1 MNSSV
6 CRRHYCL
13 RSTVKGAPRG
23 TKCLVASS
31 TMACRACWT
40 MLAGCS
46 AVTGPILTAV
56 TSNHSCSSRSTL
68 LLLLLPSCGVLS
80 SVGIVAGVVR
90 PAQHRRMQNDP
101 GRGPGAGGAYACD
114 AWMLLMVLAVHLAV
128 AATAQASA
136 SGERGLREPSEDR
149 RRALQRL
156 ATSCAERRAGR
167 GRVSH
172 GHEQRAVVP

>member
-1 MNSSV
+1 M
-6 CRRHYCL
+6 
-13 RSTVKGAPRG
+13 KGAPHG
-23 TKCLVASS
+23 AICLLASS
-31 TMACRACWT
+31 AAACRAYWT
-40 MLAGCS
+40 TLAGCS

-56 TSNHSCSSRSTL
+56 TSNHSCSSRGTPRQLSGGAQ
-68 LLLLLPSCGVLS
+68 SCTSELARAVFARHS
-80 SVGIVAGVVR
+80 AGACRR
-90 PAQHRRMQNDP
+90 PRLQA
-101 GRGPGAGGAYACD
+101 GCGGAYAWE